1 MIELSEAEYEFFQ
14 WYRALCDKEKLA
26 VRRYIHLGDP
36 QFLPCPG
43 DYRERIDRIR
53 SLSVA
58 QSDQKRSLFG
68 A

>member
-1 MIELSEAEYEFFQ
+1 MELLSEAEYEFFQ

-36 QFLPCPG
+36 QLLPIAG
-43 DYRERIDRIR
+43 DHRERVDRLW
-53 SLSVA
+53 SLSVP
-58 QSDQKRSLFG
+58 QGDKKHSLFG